1 MVSRTA
7 VAVLLCSGLGA
18 LLFFTRQSD
27 AEFEEFI
34 TKYQKTYSSQEEYAH
49 RRALFY
55 ENAAKIQ
62 THNSKGLSWRMGV
75 TEFADLTAEE
85 FKAQRTAHYLG
96 APVPPTPLPVDNL
109 PPAVDWQAQGAVSPI
124 KNQGMC
130 GSCWSFSTTGSIEG
144 AHFLATGNLV
154 SLSEQQILSCS
165 FGLKYDNFGCLGG
178 QMTQAF
184 QYVIDAGGLE
194 TESEWPYDPYIDLI
208 CDAKSADF
216 AASISSYNSV
226 PSGSQLQLK
235 AAVAQQ
241 PVSVAVE
248 ADQSSWQLYKG
259 GIISSDCGQAL
270 DHGVLA
276 VGYGSENGV
285 DYWLVKNS
293 WGEDWGENGFLR
305 ILRNDTDTTGG
316 LCGIALDASYPLV

>member
-1 MVSRTA
+1 MVGRTTI
-7 VAVLLCSGLGA
+7 AVLLCSGLGA
-18 LLFFTRQSD
+18 LLFFARQSD
-27 AEFEEFI
+27 QEFQDFI
-34 TKYQKTYSSQEEYAH
+34 AKYEKKYSSEEYA
-49 RRALFY
+49 RRRGLFN
-55 ENAAKIQ
+55 ENLAKIQ
-62 THNSKGLSWRMGV
+62 THNSKGLSWYLGV
-75 TEFADLTAEE
+75 TEFADLSAEE
-85 FKAQRTAHYLG
+85 FVAQRTSHYQG
-96 APVPPTPLPVDNL
+96 APSLPTPLPVDNL
-109 PPAVDWQAQGAVSPI
+109 PPAVDWQAQGAVTPI

-144 AHFLATGNLV
+144 AHFLATGDLV

-178 QMTQAF
+178 QMIQAF

-194 TESEWPYDPYIDLI
+194 SEEKWAYNPYIDLI
-208 CDAKSADF
+208 CEAKATDF
-216 AASISSYNSV
+216 VASISSYNSV

-276 VGYGSENGV
+276 VGYGTENGV

-293 WGEDWGENGFLR
+293 WGADWGENGFLR
-305 ILRNDTDTTGG
+305 ILRNDTDTSGG